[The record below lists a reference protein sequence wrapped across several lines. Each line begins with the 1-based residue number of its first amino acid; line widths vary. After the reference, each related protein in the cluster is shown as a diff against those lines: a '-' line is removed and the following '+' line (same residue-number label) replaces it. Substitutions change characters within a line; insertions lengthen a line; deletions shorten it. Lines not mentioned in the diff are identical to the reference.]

1 MRKRTAESTQ
11 GEENR
16 KMQIASPKPKEEGF
30 EKEGDSQQWP
40 SPKELKAMRSP
51 QKKSAL
57 VFLCISEQA
66 RCQPAL
72 FSCRRA
78 WDGWSKV
85 KEIAGLIYLPLFLL
99 KMKKKRATGG
109 GVDGIQRK

>member
-1 MRKRTAESTQ
+1 MRKRTAESTR

-40 SPKELKAMRSP
+40 SHQRTQGSEV
-51 QKKSAL
+51 QKKKGAL
-57 VFLCISEQA
+57 DFLCISEQA
-66 RCQPAL
+66 RGQPAV

-99 KMKKKRATGG
+99 KNAKKSNWGG
-109 GVDGIQRK
+109 EDPEEGT